1 MSAVSG
7 PGVVIA
13 GGGLAAQRCAETLRK
28 RGYED
33 PIRIVCAE
41 DEAPYDR
48 PPLSKDVAAG
58 TADGAS
64 VRFREAAW
72 YDDNEVELVL
82 GRSASGLDFEA
93 RELLLDDGSRLRYD
107 ELVIATGAAPRMLPA
122 LARFENAFPL
132 RTLADAG
139 RLREALAGGSH
150 LVVVGAGFIGQEV
163 AATARRQGVEVTIVE
178 ALDVP
183 LAGVLDE
190 RVGRWI
196 ADLHREEGVRV
207 LTGAMLASAAGN
219 GRVEELTLAD
229 GGRLACDAVVVG
241 VGVAPAAGWVEGSGL
256 DPAGIAT
263 DAAGPDRDPA
273 RLGRGRR
280 LPPLRPAPVR
290 PRPDRALGR
299 GEPPG
304 RRRRD
309 GDRRR
314 DAARPGTAELLE
326 RPVRAPDPVRRPCR
340 GRRRSPDLRR
350 ARRAGLPRPLPAC
363 GPARGRAHRQP
374 AARACGPAAVDRE
387 RRTRRRRRDR
397 YPRLTRTDQ
406 RGGTEMTLI
415 PTIDEGACSAH
426 GDCVAIAPTAFA
438 LEETAVVIGPAT
450 DEELVAAAEACP
462 ALAIT
467 LTDAD
472 TGQVVFP

>member
-1 MSAVSG
+1 MSAASG
-7 PGVVIA
+7 HGVVIA

-82 GRSASGLDFEA
+82 GRSASGLDPES
-93 RELLLDDGSRLRYD
+93 RELLLDDGSRLDYD

-122 LARFENAFPL
+122 LERFENAFPL

-183 LAGVLDE
+183 LAGILGE

-196 ADLHREEGVRV
+196 VDLHREEGVRV
-207 LTGAMLASAAGN
+207 LTGAMLESAAGN
-219 GRVEELTLAD
+219 GRVEELTLA
-229 GGRLACDAVVVG
+229 GGEKLACDAVVVG
-241 VGVAPAAGWVEGSGL
+241 VGVAPAAGWVAGSGL
-256 DPAGIAT
+256 DPSGIAT
-263 DAAGPDRDPA
+263 DAAGRTGIPHVWAAGDVSRPFDPHLFDHVRTEHWDAASRQGVAVATAIVGETPRDPGLPSFWSDQYGLRIQYVGHAEGADEVRVSGEPGDRDFHVLYQRA
-273 RLGRGRR
+273 GRPVAALTVERPRELAAMRR
-280 LPPLRPAPVR
+280 LIESGAPA
-290 PRPDRALGR
+290 DAL
-299 GEPPG
+299 
-304 RRRRD
+304 
-309 GDRRR
+309 
-314 DAARPGTAELLE
+314 
-326 RPVRAPDPVRRPCR
+326 
-340 GRRRSPDLRR
+340 
-350 ARRAGLPRPLPAC
+350 
-363 GPARGRAHRQP
+363 
-374 AARACGPAAVDRE
+374 
-387 RRTRRRRRDR
+387 
-397 YPRLTRTDQ
+397 
-406 RGGTEMTLI
+406 
-415 PTIDEGACSAH
+415 
-426 GDCVAIAPTAFA
+426 
-438 LEETAVVIGPAT
+438 AT
-450 DEELVAAAEACP
+450 DTHESP
-462 ALAIT
+462 
-467 LTDAD
+467 
-472 TGQVVFP
+472 